1 MRFLARALDVLASL
15 KLSCALFALLAL
27 LTWLGTLEQTRS
39 GLYEVQ
45 RRYFE
50 SYVLLHDAGGVPV
63 PLPGANLVLSLLF
76 ANLVAGGLVRL
87 RKDRANAGILVAHS
101 GIALLLVA
109 AFVTHSFGTE
119 GQVTLREG
127 ERAST
132 FENPMRAELA
142 VLERTAEGELREHL
156 VRHEDLELARDGLSV
171 RIATRDLPFW
181 LEIERFLANA
191 RPRTANPHSSPHAG
205 VDANALDGVVLVEEP
220 RAPEAER
227 NLPGARFAVVDARH
241 GVRQEAL
248 TWIAEERPFA
258 FVCDGRAF
266 TIGLR
271 RERHALPFE
280 IALRRFTKEEHPR
293 TSMPSSF
300 ESDVT
305 VVEDGVERGLS
316 ISMNEPL
323 RAGGV
328 VVYQASWGPQ
338 GAPSGTRLFSTLAVA
353 RDPADA
359 WPIAALAITSL
370 GLAWHFGRKLARARA
385 RVEAAA

>member
-1 MRFLARALDVLASL
+1 MRFATRTFDALASL

-50 SYVLLHDAGGVPV
+50 SYFLIHDAGGVPV
-63 PLPGANLVLSLLF
+63 PLPGANLVLTLLF
-76 ANLVAGGLVRL
+76 ANLLAGGLVRL
-87 RKDRANAGILVAHS
+87 RKDRANAGILVAHV

-109 AFVTHSFGTE
+109 AFVTHRFGVE

-132 FENPMRAELA
+132 FENPVRAELA
-142 VLERTAEGELREHL
+142 VLERADDGSVREHL
-156 VRHEDLELARDGLSV
+156 VSHDDLELARDGRTV
-171 RIATRDLPFW
+171 RVATKTLPFT

-191 RPRTANPHSSPHAG
+191 RPRTASPHAAP
-205 VDANALDGVVLVEEP
+205 DATALDGVVLAEEP
-220 RAPEAER
+220 RAAEAER
-227 NLPGARFAVVDARH
+227 NLPGALIAVVDLRH
-241 GVRQEAL
+241 DVRQEAL

-271 RERHALPFE
+271 RERHELPFE
-280 IALRRFTKEEHPR
+280 IALQRFTKEEHPR

-305 VVEDGVERGLS
+305 VVEGGVERGLS

-338 GAPSGTRLFSTLAVA
+338 GAPPGTRLFSTLAVA

-359 WPIAALAITSL
+359 WPIAALAITAL
-370 GLAWHFGRKLARARA
+370 GLAWHFGRKLARSRSSLEARA
-385 RVEAAA
+385 